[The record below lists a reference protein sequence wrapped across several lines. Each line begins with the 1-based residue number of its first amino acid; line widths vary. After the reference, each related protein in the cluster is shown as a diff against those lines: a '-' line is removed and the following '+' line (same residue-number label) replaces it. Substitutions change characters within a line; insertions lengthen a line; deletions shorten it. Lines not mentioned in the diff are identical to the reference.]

1 MRILGKFFAPVLLC
15 LSLSANAAD
24 TININTA
31 NKEQLQAMDGV
42 GEARAAA
49 IIEYRQQNGEFD
61 SVDELTEVSG
71 IGPATLA
78 NNRDKLAAGE
88 E

>member
-1 MRILGKFFAPVLLC
+1 MKLLFKLLAPVLLC
-15 LSLSANAAD
+15 LPLLAHGAD
-24 TININTA
+24 TININA
-31 NKEQLQAMDGV
+31 ADKQQLMEMDGV
-42 GEARAAA
+42 GDARAAA
-49 IIEYRQQNGEFD
+49 IIKYREKNGGFD

>member
-1 MRILGKFFAPVLLC
+1 MKTLGKLLAPVLLC
-15 LSLSANAAD
+15 LSLVANAAD

-31 NKEQLQAMDGV
+31 DKEQLQAMDGV

-49 IIEYRQQNGEFD
+49 IIEYRQQNGKFD

-71 IGPATLA
+71 IGPATLSS
-78 NNRDKLAAGE
+78 NRDMLATGDD
-88 E
+88 

>member
-1 MRILGKFFAPVLLC
+1 MKLLFKLLAPVLLC
-15 LSLSANAAD
+15 LPLLAHAAD
-24 TININTA
+24 TININA
-31 NKEQLQAMDGV
+31 ADKEQLQAMEGV

-71 IGPATLA
+71 IGPATLD
-78 NNRDKLAAGE
+78 NNRDMLVTGND
-88 E
+88 